1 MFRNYHVEFHYYA
14 MIYKYICTH
23 KLTNDTAISLDIG
36 KFMHID
42 NASLARRKEIMAF
55 MNDPY
60 FDRTTTKFNGDL
72 GVLQVIEENYLI
84 DDPDYFKET
93 KQHIYD
99 PVVLSDILHAVRI
112 ASAISTINQEYQK
125 SLPNNKN
132 QDLDAFNI
140 TQKRQIGWYLVLRK
154 FTKLIIQQTLAEYLD
169 EYINPDPKLNK
180 HDIWCME
187 LNESDLNIYQ
197 DPKLIASFHKINQ

>member
-1 MFRNYHVEFHYYA
+1 MFRDYRVEFHYYT

-23 KLTNDTAISLDIG
+23 KLTDNTTILLEIS

-42 NASLARRKEIMAF
+42 NASLARRKEIIAF

-84 DDPDYFKET
+84 EDPTYFKET

-99 PVVLSDILHAVRI
+99 PVVLSDMLHAVRI
-112 ASAISTINQEYQK
+112 ASAISTIDQEYQK

-132 QDLDAFNI
+132 QDLDASKM
-140 TQKRQIGWYLVLRK
+140 TQRQIGWYLVLRK
-154 FTKLIIQQTLAEYLD
+154 FMKQIIQQTLAEYPD
-169 EYINPDPKLNK
+169 EYINLNSKLNE
-180 HDIWCME
+180 HDILCME
-187 LNESDLNIYQ
+187 LNESDINIYQ